1 LTEQTASSPSPSSD
15 DPASEQPHTTLRAII
30 CVIIS
35 IACFGLAYGYSLPV
49 LSIIMARY
57 GVDPTLIG
65 VNTAISSAAVLCF
78 GPFVPRLL
86 SRIGLRWSIVSS
98 ILLSVAL
105 IPPIAYT
112 EPLYAWFPLRFAL
125 GAAVFSALIAS
136 DIWVAQ
142 GASAKTRGRLAGLSG
157 AAMAGG
163 IAIGPQFVSITGA
176 EGYAPF
182 WCAGG
187 LLAMALLPMVFTYG
201 PQPSVAHTE
210 PPRLRSFVFAVPVAT
225 LAVLVFGIMNPS
237 VLALLP
243 IYGLRLGVSE
253 EHAVKLVS
261 LVTAG
266 SVFLQPVIGYF
277 ADRFQK
283 IAVLIFLGAIGCAA
297 AILLP
302 LYFHLDAVLYPAL
315 IVLGGAGSG
324 LYVVSL
330 AILGDRFVGAALA
343 AAVTVITMVVATGAT
358 VGPVLSGAAMRAFDP
373 QGFPATMAIAM
384 ALVPLVGVLAWFVK
398 YSRGGRT

>member
-1 LTEQTASSPSPSSD
+1 LTEPSASSPNPSSD
-15 DPASEQPHTTLRAII
+15 DAAAEQPHTTLRAII

-35 IACFGLAYGYSLPV
+35 IAFFGLAYGYSLPV

-57 GVDPTLIG
+57 GVDSTMIG
-65 VNTAISSAAVLCF
+65 LNTAISSAAVLCF

-86 SRIGLRWSIVSS
+86 SRIGLRWSIFGS

-125 GAAVFSALIAS
+125 GAAIFSALIAA

-142 GASAKTRGRLAGLSG
+142 GASAKTRGRLVGLSG

-163 IAIGPQFVSITGA
+163 IAIGPQFVSLTGS
-176 EGYAPF
+176 EGFAPF

-187 LLAMALLPMVFTYG
+187 LLALALVPMAFTYG
-201 PQPSVAHTE
+201 PQPSVAHSE
-210 PPRLRSFVFAVPVAT
+210 PPKLRSFVLAVPVAT
-225 LAVLVFGIMNPS
+225 LAVLIFGIMNPS
-237 VLALLP
+237 ILALLP
-243 IYGLRLGVSE
+243 IYSLRLGAGE
-253 EHAVKLVS
+253 EYAVKLVS

-277 ADRFQK
+277 ADRYQK
-283 IAVLIFLGAIGCAA
+283 TAVLVVLGAIGCGA

-302 LYFHLDAVLYPAL
+302 FFFHLDAVLYPAL
-315 IVLGGAGSG
+315 IVLGGAASG

-343 AAVTVITMVVATGAT
+343 AAVTVFTMLVATGAT
-358 VGPVLSGAAMRAFDP
+358 LGPVLTGAAMRAYDP
-373 QGFPATMAIAM
+373 QGFPATMAVAM
-384 ALVPLVGVLAWFVK
+384 ALVPLVGVLAWFFK
-398 YSRGGRT
+398 YSRGRRT